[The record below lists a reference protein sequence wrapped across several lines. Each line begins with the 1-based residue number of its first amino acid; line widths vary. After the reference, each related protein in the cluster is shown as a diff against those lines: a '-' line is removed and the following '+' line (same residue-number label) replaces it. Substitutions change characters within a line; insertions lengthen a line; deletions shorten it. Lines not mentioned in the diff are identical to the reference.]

1 MAQWQNDSMLDA
13 ALNWVKSNYTKVTI
27 CDSQPATYAEA
38 TAGAKFL
45 GAKSATI
52 TGSPGDYGSGRQIE
66 VTAQSSIAITSAGT
80 MDHVALV
87 KSSGSILAYV
97 TTIPASSQA
106 SVNASDTVN
115 MAAWNIQ
122 VADV

>member
-13 ALNWVKSNYTKVTI
+13 ALNWVKNNYTKVVI
-27 CDSQPATYAEA
+27 CASQPATYSQA
-38 TAGAKFL
+38 TSSNLL

-52 TGSPGDYGSGRQIE
+52 TGSPGDYASGRQIE
-66 VTAQSSIAITSAGT
+66 VTAQSSIAITGSGT

-106 SVNASDTVN
+106 SVNASDAVN

>member
-13 ALNWVKSNYTKVTI
+13 ALTWVKNNYTKVCI
-27 CDSQPATYAEA
+27 CASQPATYSQA
-38 TAGAKFL
+38 TSSNLL
-45 GAKSATI
+45 GSKSATI
-52 TGSPGDYGSGRQIE
+52 TGSPGDYASGRQIE
-66 VTAQSSIAITSAGT
+66 VTAQSSIAITGSGT

-106 SVNASDTVN
+106 SFPNRWDN
-115 MAAWNIQ
+115 
-122 VADV
+122 